1 MARKSLKVNKSL
13 VIIGQYLEE
22 ARIKRCIS
30 LQYLSKYLKISETT
44 LASLETNNSA
54 NSILD
59 FLSYICYLKFD
70 DIIVDQ
76 LKKYYKVIFF
86 ELYNCRIVKSL
97 STVGKFFNKL
107 IDYLI
112 IIKNYQKLNN
122 AVVADRSGLSQ
133 DLIFEIENCQNVSLI
148 DFLSYCNAIGVLDVI
163 VNSLSFRYDE
173 FGNMLA
179 VKKLKEIL

>member
-30 LQYLSKYLKISETT
+30 LQYFSKYLKISETT

-59 FLSYICYLKFD
+59 FLNYICYLKFD

-76 LKKYYKVIFF
+76 LKRYYKAFSLNYIIV
-86 ELYNCRIVKSL
+86 ELSNRCQLWVN
-97 STVGKFFNKL
+97 FL
-107 IDYLI
+107 I
-112 IIKNYQKLNN
+112 N
-122 AVVADRSGLSQ
+122 
-133 DLIFEIENCQNVSLI
+133 
-148 DFLSYCNAIGVLDVI
+148 
-163 VNSLSFRYDE
+163 
-173 FGNMLA
+173 
-179 VKKLKEIL
+179 